1 MNDRPMRLFL
11 GGLVHETSSFSPLP
25 TSVQSFHEG
34 VLIRRSDPRALQ
46 QIAAQPNLVGV
57 IAAAARHGD
66 TLLPGLYAQAQPSGP
81 LSRTDYERLRDELLA
96 DLRAALSLGAV
107 DAVLLELHGAML
119 AEGYPDCE
127 GDLLQRMRALVGSS
141 IPIGALLDLHCNLSP
156 AMVESG
162 AMLVACKEYPHID
175 YGARGEELHAMLR
188 AMVRGEPA
196 LKAQWRRVPM
206 LGIFGTTR
214 PPMRDFVQRLQSC
227 EQTVPG
233 VVSVSALHGFPWS
246 DTPHT
251 SAAVL
256 VLAQDTP
263 AAAKAATQL
272 LGELS
277 EAFYDLRE
285 RASANRLP
293 LPAALDEA
301 IEAMQSADGRPV
313 VLADT
318 SDNAGGGAAGDSTFV
333 LRELLQRG
341 VRDVALG
348 MIWDPQAVAIA
359 TSAGS
364 GARLPLRIGG
374 KVGPMSGDPVDLD
387 VEVLACRTD
396 ARQRSLTP
404 GGTDPL
410 GPAVA
415 VRAQGIDIVLN
426 SIRQQVFSPECFTE
440 LGIDPVARRLV
451 VVKSTQHFRSGFDAM
466 AAAVVYADAPG
477 SLQSDLG
484 RLPYKHLPRPVWPLD
499 QAVKATTSGS
509 LRGNVAQRS
518 APSS

>member
-1 MNDRPMRLFL
+1 MSKPMRLFL

-25 TSVQSFHEG
+25 TSVQSFRDG
-34 VLIRRSDPRALQ
+34 VLIHRSASQALR

-57 IAAAARHGD
+57 VAAAARQGD
-66 TLLPGLYAQAQPSGP
+66 TLLPGLYAEAQPSGP
-81 LSRTDYERLRDELLA
+81 LSRADYEQLRDELLA
-96 DLRAALSLGAV
+96 DLRAHISLGPV
-107 DAVLLELHGAML
+107 DAVLLVLHGAML
-119 AEGYPDCE
+119 AEGYHDCE
-127 GDLLQRMRALVGSS
+127 GDLLQRVRELVG
-141 IPIGALLDLHCNLSP
+141 PRVPLGALLDLHCNLSP

-162 AMLVACKEYPHID
+162 AVLVACKEYPHID
-175 YGARGEELHAMLR
+175 YAARGEELHAMLS
-188 AMVRGEPA
+188 AMARGELA

-206 LGIFGTTR
+206 LGIFGTTQ
-214 PPMRDFVQRLQSC
+214 PPMRDFVRLLQAS
-227 EQTVPG
+227 EQAVPG
-233 VVSVSALHGFPWS
+233 IASVSVLHGFPWS

-277 EAFYDLRE
+277 EAFYELRD
-285 RASANRLP
+285 RASAHRLP

-301 IEAMQSADGRPV
+301 VAAMQSSDGRPV

-318 SDNAGGGAAGDSTFV
+318 ADNAGGGAAGDSTFV
-333 LRELLQRG
+333 LRELLERG
-341 VRDVALG
+341 IRDVALG

-359 TSAGS
+359 TSAGA

-387 VEVLACRTD
+387 VEVLACRPD

-404 GGTDPL
+404 GGTDAL

-415 VRAQGIDIVLN
+415 VRAGGIDIVLN
-426 SIRQQVFSPECFTE
+426 SVRQQVFSPDCFTE
-440 LGIDPVARRLV
+440 LGVTPGDKRLV

-466 AAAVVYADAPG
+466 AATVVYADSPG

-499 QAVKATTSGS
+499 
-509 LRGNVAQRS
+509 
-518 APSS
+518 